1 MLQTANTSSVLI
13 VEQQQ
18 SSISVDRTAMAK
30 TSLPFY
36 RKNQSLHDMESERPK
51 HMAALR
57 EAVISATAEVRN
69 VTRSERPSSAL
80 RRR

>member
-1 MLQTANTSSVLI
+1 MLQTADTSSVLS
-13 VEQQQ
+13 VEQQ

-51 HMAALR
+51 HMTALR

-69 VTRSERPSSAL
+69 VTRSERPSSVP